1 MADRPVSD
9 KMEQP
14 LRSKEVKV
22 RPAAKQI
29 CPGQNV
35 INNYREANYYRSEKA
50 EHFEMWGLIVQQAK
64 LVPY

>member
-35 INNYREANYYRSEKA
+35 IIINNYRETDYYRSETA
-50 EHFEMWGLIVQQAK
+50 EHFEMWGGGGGRGSL
-64 LVPY
+64 